1 MRRRESTRKTVRVSY
16 PAWSPS
22 RPSWSSGDIAQS
34 TALSMVL
41 GRRWWAH
48 RAFQPLRIPG
58 NLCSHQ
64 TSALSLRDR
73 LEIVVFYAGPKLS
86 SGLTNDGSF
95 DGNFVEAAIIPRSQ
109 PNSAV
114 QHRRASRR
122 LHCQLYCPVTQC
134 CSVPL
139 SVSTHHFSNPQL
151 KEYPESID
159 HLQPS

>member
-16 PAWSPS
+16 PAWSRW
-22 RPSWSSGDIAQS
+22 RPSWSSGDIAQF
-34 TALSMVL
+34 TALSMDL

-58 NLCSHQ
+58 YLCSHQ

-73 LEIVVFYAGPKLS
+73 LEIVVFYADPKLS

-95 DGNFVEAAIIPRSQ
+95 DGNLLEVAIVPRSQ

-114 QHRRASRR
+114 QQMRGFQR
-122 LHCQLYCPVTQC
+122 LHCQLYCPMTQC

-139 SVSTHHFSNPQL
+139 LVSTHPFSNPQL
-151 KEYPESID
+151 MEYPESRD